1 MKKIL
6 LVIAL
11 LFTHTYATQAPKMG
25 CILAQQGEVVV
36 NWTVY
41 GDEKLGHEGNSTNVE
56 FIAIQKDGTN
66 FHEILIGSSIKADFQ
81 GKPLLAKFLHIQS
94 KKRIARG
101 PRHGII
107 IFNISLNGVSK
118 DVPTVYFYETGDMK
132 MKGHINLKD
141 FKLSDKDTYAELAFG
156 LKISS
161 LVCAVP
167 NRDGTTKEK

>member
-11 LFTHTYATQAPKMG
+11 LFTYTYATKAPKMG

-41 GDEKLGHEGNSTNVE
+41 GDEKLGLEGNSTKVE

-66 FHEILIGSSIKADFQ
+66 FHEILVGSSIKADFQ

-107 IFNISLNGVSK
+107 VFNISLNGISK

-156 LKISS
+156 LQIHSV
-161 LVCAVP
+161 VCAV
-167 NRDGTTKEK
+167 K